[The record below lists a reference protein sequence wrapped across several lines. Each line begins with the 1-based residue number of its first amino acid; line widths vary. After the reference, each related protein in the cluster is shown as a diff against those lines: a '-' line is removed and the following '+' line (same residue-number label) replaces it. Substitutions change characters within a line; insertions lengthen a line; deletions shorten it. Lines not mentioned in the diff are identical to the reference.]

1 VELDAY
7 GSLSQLYAKFQAVEE
22 NAMDGAA
29 LPEHASPFNADIIAV
44 PVLLDRAVEQ
54 FGARPAVDFLGKVSS
69 WAEIGALAD
78 RAAAGLQ
85 GLGVVKGARI
95 GLCLP
100 NTPYF
105 IIMYYA
111 ILKAGGIVVN
121 FNPLYTEREI
131 AAQARDAGVS
141 IMVSIDLAMIHDK
154 IGSLAAQGLF
164 ERVIICSMAAALPG
178 MKSVLF
184 RLLKAKELAKIA
196 ETAPY
201 IRFSRLIGGAVKP
214 SPVAIDPIRDI
225 AALQFTGGT
234 TGIPKAAMLTHV
246 NIAANVQQ
254 ILEASPPMQKGA
266 ERIMGVLPLFH
277 VFAMTTVMNFG
288 IAIGA
293 ELVLLPRPDMKLLMA
308 TIKRKRP
315 TILPGVPTLFTGICN
330 IADAEADFSF
340 IKFCISGGAP
350 IAGEAAESFER
361 LSGCAILEGYGL
373 SETSPVVTSTPPGG
387 VRRGA
392 AGVALPGT
400 TIEIRDP
407 EHPEILMPAG
417 DKGEICIRGPQVMAG
432 YYNRPD
438 ETAKVMVKGCLRT
451 GDIGYL
457 DPDGYLFIIDRIKD
471 LILCGGYN
479 VYPRV
484 IEEAAYQHPAVQDAI
499 AIGIPD
505 PYRGQAPKLFVV
517 LRSGHDVTGDEL
529 KAFLMEQLNKIEM
542 PKAIE
547 IRDALP
553 KTMVGKL
560 SKKELVAEEIAK
572 AHASA

>member
-1 VELDAY
+1 
-7 GSLSQLYAKFQAVEE
+7 
-22 NAMDGAA
+22 MDGAA
-29 LPEHASPFNADIIAV
+29 QGHAVPFNTDTSSV
-44 PVLLDRAVEQ
+44 PALLDQAVAR
-54 FGARPAVDFLGKVSS
+54 FGARPAVDFLGKAST

-111 ILKAGGIVVN
+111 ILKAGGTVVN
-121 FNPLYTEREI
+121 FNPLYAEREI
-131 AAQARDAGVS
+131 AAQARDAGIS
-141 IMVSIDLAMIHDK
+141 IMVSIDLAMIHEK
-154 IGSLAAQGLF
+154 IGRLAAQGLF
-164 ERVIICSMAAALPG
+164 EKVIICSMAAALPG
-178 MKSVLF
+178 VKSVLF

-196 ETAPY
+196 EAAPY
-201 IRFSRLIGGAVKP
+201 IRFATLIGDAARP
-214 SPVAIDPIRDI
+214 SPVAIDPARDV

-234 TGIPKAAMLTHV
+234 TGIPKAAMLTHA
-246 NIAANVQQ
+246 NIIANVQQ
-254 ILEASPPMQKGA
+254 ILQASPPMQEGG

-330 IADAEADFSF
+330 SADARADFSC

-350 IAGEAAESFER
+350 IAVEAAERFEL

-373 SETSPVVTSTPPGG
+373 SETSPVVTSTPPGK
-387 VRRGA
+387 VRRGSV
-392 AGVALPGT
+392 GMALPGT

-407 EHPEILMPAG
+407 EHPETLMPAG

-438 ETAKVMVKGCLRT
+438 ETAKVMVNGALRT

-457 DPDGYLFIIDRIKD
+457 DTDGYLFIIDRIKD

-505 PYRGQAPKLFVV
+505 AYRGQAPKLFVT
-517 LRSGHDVTGDEL
+517 LRAGHAVTGDEL
-529 KAFLMEQLNKIEM
+529 KSFLTGHLNKIEM
-542 PKAIE
+542 PKVVE

-560 SKKELVAEEIAK
+560 SKKELVAEETAK
-572 AHASA
+572 LQVSA